1 MAVHGRERGI
11 VQNGPG
17 STGTCDLMRDILCD
31 LGIAKPHEII
41 MHRDALAEGL
51 MHRAAQD
58 IGVFTASPGMGKSF
72 ALRCFAAGL
81 NPGLYH
87 MEYICLSTVSVMEFY
102 VLRKITDLHF

>member
-1 MAVHGRERGI
+1 MHGRERGI

-58 IGVFTASPGMGKSF
+58 AVEVRFPA
-72 ALRCFAAGL
+72 
-81 NPGLYH
+81 
-87 MEYICLSTVSVMEFY
+87 EYEREAVQRVIPVVHQHFY
-102 VLRKITDLHF
+102 VIQDARGQVLRFIDRKNYKVPID